1 MLKKL
6 FALFRRKKE
15 VSPPKP
21 ERRPAGASSAARSY
35 SSGWPAPSSQ
45 LGSDNPMLNP
55 LHPLSPASPIY
66 TSRDDDCRSRSHEP
80 ASISYCSN
88 SDSGSSYSSSSDCG
102 SSSSSS
108 CD

>member
-15 VSPPKP
+15 TTPPKP
-21 ERRPAGASSAARSY
+21 ERRPSGAVPPARMPARSY
-35 SSGWPAPSSQ
+35 SSGRPDPSSQ
-45 LGSDNPMLNP
+45 PSSDNPMLNP
-55 LHPLSPASPIY
+55 LHPLSPANPIY
-66 TSRDDDCRSRSHEP
+66 GADDCRRS
-80 ASISYCSN
+80 SYESSVGSGWGG
-88 SDSGSSYSSSSDCG
+88 SDSG